1 MSYINEESKKYYII
15 PQSFRDRFDNENKND
30 DNMIKKYV
38 KNISYNSRLNIK
50 KHCILNYNN
59 INDYEYYGQRKNELL
74 TFNYNISMRLRVRQK
89 CLKFLIQY
97 ILNYNM
103 IYENGILKKILCYIG
118 LDEDIIYRKLNNYF
132 IN

>member
-15 PQSFRDRFDNENKND
+15 PQSFRDRFDSENKN

-38 KNISYNSRLNIK
+38 KNINYNNKLNK
-50 KHCILNYNN
+50 KRYCILNYNN

-74 TFNYNISMRLRVRQK
+74 IFNCNISMRLRVRQK
-89 CLKFLIQY
+89 CLKILIQN
-97 ILNYNM
+97 ILNDNM
-103 IYENGILKKILCYIG
+103 VYENGIFKKILSYIG
-118 LDEDIIYRKLNNYF
+118 LDEDIIYKKLNNYL

>member
-15 PQSFRDRFDNENKND
+15 PQSFRDRFDIENKN

-38 KNISYNSRLNIK
+38 KNVNYNNKLNK
-50 KHCILNYNN
+50 KKYCILNYNN

-74 TFNYNISMRLRVRQK
+74 IFNCNISMRLRVRQK
-89 CLKFLIQY
+89 CLKILIQN
-97 ILNYNM
+97 ILNNNM
-103 IYENGILKKILCYIG
+103 VYENGIFKKILSYIG
-118 LDEDIIYRKLNNYF
+118 LDEDIIYKKLNNYL